1 MTRSD
6 FIEIEISISISVNM
20 TRMSGLETQQKRTTT
35 ITILPILGCR
45 KKLNVGQRDC
55 TELLPQRMCFD
66 CRIFGE
72 RYFVSRTRKIIS
84 QVTHKAN
91 LASPEFSPAFRGGYG
106 QDVPRSDGTESSR
119 RWLFVII
126 QDAHYVILI
135 YKWLKPMLT
144 RWRRKI
150 A

>member
-55 TELLPQRMCFD
+55 PELLPQRICFD

-72 RYFVSRTRKIIS
+72 RYFVSRTRKISPQESRKIIS
-84 QVTHKAN
+84 QVTQI
-91 LASPEFSPAFRGGYG
+91 LSLCELF
-106 QDVPRSDGTESSR
+106 GTEVCAIFGIMARCFNRAPWTKSHR
-119 RWLFVII
+119 CR
-126 QDAHYVILI
+126 DR
-135 YKWLKPMLT
+135 YKRGEMP
-144 RWRRKI
+144 
-150 A
+150 